1 MGANFSGGYKKGQKQ
16 GNGRQ
21 GNGRQ
26 GNSGRNN
33 RQGNGGRNNG
43 RQNTGS
49 WNRTPSYVGAPY
61 NFVPFSKDVYHYPDG
76 KQTKH
81 NDMSEKLFS
90 GEISYGMT
98 AETPVF
104 VGDGRKDGKGTE
116 LFHKN
121 ERGSYAIPGSTVR
134 GLIRNN
140 VQILGLSEIGDDV
153 DDYALMYRAVAAG
166 MEKKRYGEILGT
178 DQINVGVDKTVM
190 LNVLQN
196 VKAGYISEKA
206 GKYYIREAEEHAVGN
221 GEYSMN
227 YYVLSEKQVLEKRK
241 NYPFFTNNPKKR
253 MMYNLNCEFGK
264 EVRSGRNGMEQV
276 KYIPTNKNTMVNYGY
291 KPYYEE
297 VSYELSGDRV
307 TKVGEKGQFS
317 EKGYVLSSGFM
328 NEKKAVYIIPEMK
341 RDAVS
346 IAVQEEDARAF
357 RIDLSKREN
366 TLKRFGGKTFFDL
379 PARNECKPVFFI
391 SLENEQ
397 KKQKHFYFG
406 FTPRLRLFYD
416 HTIKEGLDRKHK
428 EGSVDYA
435 KAIFGYVKGEESYRS
450 KVSFT
455 DAVIKGMDNSGS
467 LLCGEK
473 QAILL
478 EPKPTSYMD
487 YVKPDEKGNPVTY
500 NKAGFSLRGVKQYW
514 LKNKVVDMSHIDP
527 KLSNVTTKFQP
538 LDAGVEFAGKVRFQ
552 NLTQDELGLLLWSIR
567 LNKSSEMNV
576 GKGKPYGYGRIKT
589 ELKEVK
595 IVEMRRA
602 YGMTGGLELD
612 PFRTLEQ
619 SEVEEYIEKY
629 KDTINSVLPE
639 GTIDMLPHIQE
650 FFMIKD
656 AGNIPD
662 NEKTRYMSLEG
673 KPGEY
678 QERIRNK
685 QPLDTVREVVRKK

>member
-1 MGANFSGGYKKGQKQ
+1 MGANFSGAYNKGHKQ
-16 GNGRQ
+16 RNDRRGNGSQ
-21 GNGRQ
+21 NNGSWN
-26 GNSGRNN
+26 G

-43 RQNTGS
+43 RQNTGGS
-49 WNRTPSYVGAPY
+49 SYVGAPY
-61 NFVPFSKDVYHYPDG
+61 NFVPFSKDVYHYPKG

-81 NDMSEKLFS
+81 NDMSEELLS
-90 GEISYGMT
+90 GEISYEMT
-98 AETPVF
+98 AKTPVF

-121 ERGSYAIPGSTVR
+121 ERGIYAIPGSTVR

-153 DDYALMYRAVAAG
+153 DDYALMYRAVAGG
-166 MEKKRYGEILGT
+166 MEKDRYGKTLGT

-196 VKAGYISEKA
+196 VKAGYIREEG
-206 GKYYIREAEEHAVGN
+206 GKYCIREAEEHAVGN
-221 GEYSMN
+221 GKYSMN
-227 YYVLSEKQVLEKRK
+227 YYVLSEKQVLENRQD
-241 NYPFFTNNPKKR
+241 YPFFTNNPAKR
-253 MMYNLNCEFGK
+253 MMYNLNCKFK
-264 EVRSGRNGMEQV
+264 KDVRTNWNGREQV
-276 KYIPTNKNTMVNYGY
+276 KYIPIDKKTMVNKDY

-297 VSYELSGDRV
+297 VSYEIRGDRV
-307 TKVGEKGQFS
+307 IKVGEKGQFR

-328 NEKKAVYIIPEMK
+328 NEKKAVYVIPEMQK
-341 RDAVS
+341 GTACIEVP
-346 IAVQEEDARAF
+346 EEDVRAF

-379 PARNECKPVFFI
+379 PGRGECKPVFFI
-391 SLENEQ
+391 QLKKAQ
-397 KKQKHFYFG
+397 KKRLYFG

-416 HTIKEGLDRKHK
+416 HTIKDGLGSKHK
-428 EGSVDYA
+428 EGGVDYA

-455 DAVIKGMDNSGS
+455 DAVVKDTDAGES
-467 LLCGEK
+467 LVCGEK

-487 YVKPDEKGNPVTY
+487 YVKPDEKGMPVTY
-500 NKAGFSLRGVKQYW
+500 NSDRFLLRGVKQYW
-514 LKNKVVDMSHIDP
+514 LKKEVLPTSDIDP
-527 KLSNVTTKFQP
+527 KLGKVTTKFQP
-538 LDAGVEFAGKVRFQ
+538 LNEGVTFAGKVRFQ

-567 LNKSSEMNV
+567 LEENSEMNV

-595 IVEMRRA
+595 VVEMQRA
-602 YGMTGGLELD
+602 YGVTEGLELD

-619 SEVEEYIEKY
+619 PEVEACIKKY
-629 KDTINSVLPE
+629 KDTVNNVLPK
-639 GTIDMLPHIQE
+639 GTIDTLPHIQE

-656 AGNIPD
+656 AGCIP
-662 NEKTRYMSLEG
+662 NKEKTRYMSLEG
-673 KPGEY
+673 RPSEY
-678 QERIRNK
+678 QERIANK
-685 QPLDTVREVVRKK
+685 QPLDTIREVVRKK